1 MRTVQLL
8 KKPGDEIGDLDIVIA
23 RGAVAEQ
30 RIGDGSVPQS
40 MVNAKLCDQKS

>member
-30 RIGDGSVPQS
+30 RIGVTGRFHGPS
-40 MVNAKLCDQKS
+40 